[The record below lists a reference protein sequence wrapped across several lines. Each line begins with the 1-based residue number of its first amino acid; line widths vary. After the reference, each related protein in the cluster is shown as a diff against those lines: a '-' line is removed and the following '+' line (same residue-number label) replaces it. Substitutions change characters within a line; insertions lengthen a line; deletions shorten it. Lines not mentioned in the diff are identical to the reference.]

1 MGEKQPKVFA
11 VIGDD
16 ARQQAA
22 AEYLRGQGFRAL
34 GAEEV
39 YKADYVLLPMPMS
52 ADRAGFARLLRA
64 AKPGA
69 LAFGGKVSA
78 QAKAAADAAHIGLE
92 DYLQREELAQFNAIP
107 TAEGCLTLILQNR
120 RRTVWGS
127 PMLVL
132 GYGRC
137 AQAVAQRLAAL
148 NAKVT
153 AAARSAG
160 QRALAMS
167 HGLAAAPLA
176 GLEQILPGFEVVVNT
191 VPAPVLGKEQLQAL
205 RPGALVIDLAS
216 LPGGTDFEAA
226 GALGIKAV
234 HALSL
239 PARCAPVTAGEFV
252 ARAVL
257 AMLQERGEV
266 F

>member
-1 MGEKQPKVFA
+1 MEEKRKKVFA
-11 VIGDD
+11 VVGDD
-16 ARQQAA
+16 ARQLAA
-22 AEYLRGQGFRAL
+22 AEYLRAQGFEAL
-34 GAEEV
+34 GAEDV

-69 LAFGGKVSA
+69 LAFGGKVSE
-78 QAKAAADAAHIGLE
+78 QARAAAEAAHIGLE
-92 DYLQREELAQFNAIP
+92 DYLQREELAQLNAIP
-107 TAEGCLTLILQNR
+107 TAEGCLALILQNR
-120 RRTVWGS
+120 RRTLWCS
-127 PMLVL
+127 PVLVL

-137 AQAVAQRLAAL
+137 GQAVAQRLAAL
-148 NAKVT
+148 NAYVT
-153 AAARSAG
+153 VAVRKPG
-160 QRALAMS
+160 QQAVAMS
-167 HGLAAAPLA
+167 QGHTAIGLHDLA
-176 GLEQILPGFEVVVNT
+176 GRLGDFDVVVNT
-191 VPAPVLGKEQLQAL
+191 IPSRVLGEEELAAL
-205 RPGALVIDLAS
+205 PTGSLVVDLAS

-226 GALGIKAV
+226 KALGINAI

-257 AMLQERGEV
+257 AILHEKGEV

>member
-1 MGEKQPKVFA
+1 MGENTKKVFA

-16 ARQQAA
+16 ARQLAA
-22 AEYLRGQGFRAL
+22 ADYLRGQGFEAL
-34 GAEEV
+34 GAEDV

-52 ADRAGFARLLRA
+52 ADRAGFARLLKA

-78 QAKAAADAAHIGLE
+78 QAKSAADAAHIGLE
-92 DYLQREELAQFNAIP
+92 DYLEREELAQLNAIP
-107 TAEGCLTLILQNR
+107 TAEGCIALILQNR
-120 RRTVWGS
+120 RRTIWRS
-127 PMLVL
+127 PVLVL

-137 AQAVAQRLAAL
+137 AQSVARRLAAL
-148 NAKVT
+148 DAQVT
-153 AAARSAG
+153 VAARKHG
-160 QRALAMS
+160 QQAMAMS
-167 HGLAAAPLA
+167 HGLAAVPLGELLA
-176 GLEQILPGFEVVVNT
+176 VLPGFDVVVNT
-191 VPAPVLGKEQLQAL
+191 IPAPVLGERELAAM
-205 RPGALVIDLAS
+205 PGGSLVVDLAS

-226 GALGIKAV
+226 RELGVNAI

>member
-1 MGEKQPKVFA
+1 MGENTKKVFA

-16 ARQQAA
+16 ARQLAA
-22 AEYLRGQGFRAL
+22 ADYLRAQGFEAL
-34 GAEEV
+34 GAEDV

-92 DYLQREELAQFNAIP
+92 DYLEREELAQLNAIP
-107 TAEGCLTLILQNR
+107 TAEGCIALILQNR
-120 RRTVWGS
+120 RRTIWRS
-127 PMLVL
+127 PVLVL

-137 AQAVAQRLAAL
+137 AQSVARRLAAL
-148 NAKVT
+148 DAQVT
-153 AAARSAG
+153 VAARKHG
-160 QRALAMS
+160 QQAMAMS
-167 HGLAAAPLA
+167 HGLAAVPLGELRA
-176 GLEQILPGFEVVVNT
+176 VLPGFDVVVNT
-191 VPAPVLGKEQLQAL
+191 IPAPVLGERELAAM
-205 RPGALVIDLAS
+205 PGGSLVVDLAS

-226 GALGIKAV
+226 RELGVNAI

-257 AMLQERGEV
+257 GMLQERGEV